1 MRRIMAML
9 SVMAVML
16 AMSVAPALAT
26 QPVEGSPQR
35 GGSSFSSNNCVA
47 YNSAQVI
54 HNGSACVSRIGKPKS
69 WLRRHLATT
78 PTRSSVSAIGRG
90 PRFTRS
96 IFYTLYT
103 RKVDK

>member
-35 GGSSFSSNNCVA
+35 GGSSFSRNNCVA

-54 HNGSACVSRIGKPKS
+54 HNGSAV
-69 WLRRHLATT
+69 
-78 PTRSSVSAIGRG
+78 
-90 PRFTRS
+90 RFQDRQAEVMVAQAS
-96 IFYTLYT
+96 CNNADQ
-103 RKVDK
+103 K